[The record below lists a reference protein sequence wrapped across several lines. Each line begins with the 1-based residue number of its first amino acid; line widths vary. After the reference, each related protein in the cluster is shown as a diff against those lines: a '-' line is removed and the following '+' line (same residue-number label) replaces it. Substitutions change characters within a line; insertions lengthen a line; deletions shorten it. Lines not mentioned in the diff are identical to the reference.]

1 MEATAVSIV
10 EAAVV
15 TFVEERDLVDSI
27 LLVMSIEEAAVL
39 EAFATIVA
47 AVIDS

>member
-1 MEATAVSIV
+1 M

-15 TFVEERDLVDSI
+15 AFVEERDLVDSI
-27 LLVMSIEEAAVL
+27 LVVLAFVVAAVL

-47 AVIDS
+47 ALIDS